1 MFEKLSE
8 LEKRYEELNVMLAD
22 PSVTSDGKK
31 FAKLAKEHSDLSEV
45 VVSYRKWQGCKD
57 NYDQAKE
64 LLDGSD
70 PEMKE
75 LAQAEIKELEVEIE
89 NLEAEL
95 TVLIA
100 PKDPNDDKNIILEMR
115 AGAGGD
121 ESALFCEELFG
132 AYCRYAEEKNW
143 KVEVMNSS
151 YASVGGFKE
160 VVAQING
167 KGAYSRFKFES
178 GVHRV
183 QRVPQTETQGRVHTS
198 TVTTAV
204 LPEVDDIEIDV
215 QDKDIRVDVFRSS
228 GPGGQSVNTTDSAVR
243 ITHLPSG
250 LVVTCQDGKS
260 QHSNKDKAMRVL
272 KARLY
277 DQELEQQQSERS
289 TNVKSQIGSGGR
301 SEKIRTYNFPQGRV
315 TDHRISLTLYQ
326 IDQVM
331 SGKFDLIID
340 PLATHYKAEAMKEM
354 DNLD

>member
-8 LEKRYEELNVMLAD
+8 LEKRYEELNVLLAD

-31 FAKLAKEHSDLSEV
+31 FATLAKEHSDLSAV
-45 VVSYRKWQGCKD
+45 VVVYRKWIGCKD
-57 NYDQAKE
+57 NYNQAKE
-64 LLDGSD
+64 LLEGSD
-70 PEMKE
+70 AEMKE
-75 LAQAEIKELEVEIE
+75 LALAEIKELEVEIE
-89 NLEAEL
+89 ELEKEL

-121 ESALFCEELFG
+121 ESALFCEELFT
-132 AYCRYAEEKNW
+132 AYCRYAEERNW

-151 YASVGGFKE
+151 YASVGGYKE

-204 LPEVDDIEIDV
+204 LAEVEDIAIEV
-215 QDKDIRVDVFRSS
+215 HEKDLRIDVFRSS

-243 ITHLPSG
+243 ITHGPSG

-260 QHSNKDKAMRVL
+260 QHSNKDKAIRVL

-277 DQELEQQQSERS
+277 DLELEQQQNERS

-315 TDHRISLTLYQ
+315 TDHRINLTLYQ

-331 SGKFDLIID
+331 AGKLDIIID
-340 PLATHYKAEAMKEM
+340 PLATHYRAEAMKDVNSE
-354 DNLD
+354 